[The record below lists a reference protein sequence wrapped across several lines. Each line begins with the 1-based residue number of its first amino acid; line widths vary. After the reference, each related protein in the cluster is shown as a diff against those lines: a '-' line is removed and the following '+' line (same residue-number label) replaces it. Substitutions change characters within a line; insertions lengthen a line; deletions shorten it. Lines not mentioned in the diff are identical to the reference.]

1 MQVVLYEDA
10 GAKWFGPLTLLRPV
24 FDLRCGLLLLR
35 EKLEVRRPG
44 WAVSLLPR
52 RELRALVSELYPGRG
67 IDSVQDSD
75 VLLLSARVIVTDGL
89 LAAID
94 AESGDVLLTS
104 GGEPVGA
111 LLHGGAVERVR
122 SVRDANGDLGVLEI
136 PLTREIP
143 ARTVRYP
150 WELVRLT
157 AEEIEADAAV
167 LRRPGIVEG
176 EVHPSAQLVEPTRIS
191 IGEGSTLGPGVVID
205 ASSGS
210 VVVDA
215 NVDVMANA
223 VVLGPAFVGA
233 GSCIKVGAKIYPGTS
248 IGRSCKVGGEVEGS
262 VLHSFTNKQHE
273 GFLGHAYLG
282 SWVNIGAATDNS
294 DLKNNYG
301 AVRVELNG
309 EIIDT
314 GDTFVGATIGD
325 HTKTAIGTKLNT
337 GTVIGV
343 FCNIVSNGFAPKS
356 IPSFSWGSGDGFVE
370 HDIERAIATARL
382 VMARR
387 GVDLTGVEEAAIREV
402 HRRETDPA

>member
-1 MQVVLYEDA
+1 LQVVLYEDA
-10 GAKWFGPLTLLRPV
+10 GTKWFGPLTLLRPV
-24 FDLRCGLLLLR
+24 FDLRCGSLLLR

-52 RELRALVSELYPGRG
+52 RELAPLVSELYPGRG
-67 IDSVQDSD
+67 IDGLQDSD
-75 VLLLSARVIVTDGL
+75 VLLLSARVIVTDEL
-89 LAAID
+89 LAAIE
-94 AESGDVLLTS
+94 AESAEALLTS

-111 LLHGGAVERVR
+111 LLRGGTAERVR
-122 SVRDANGDLGVLEI
+122 AVGEANGDLGVLDI
-136 PLTREIP
+136 PLSRELP
-143 ARTVRYP
+143 ARVVCYP

-167 LRRPGIVEG
+167 SGRLGTMEG
-176 EVHPSAQLVEPTRIS
+176 EVHPSAQLIEPARIS

-205 ASSGS
+205 ARTGA

-215 NVDVMANA
+215 NVEVMANA
-223 VVLGPAFVGA
+223 VILGPAFVGA
-233 GSCIKVGAKIYPGTS
+233 GSSMKVGARIYPGTS

-309 EIIDT
+309 ETVDT
-314 GDTFVGATIGD
+314 GHTSVGATIGD

-343 FCNIVSNGFAPKS
+343 FCNVVSNGFAPKS
-356 IPSFSWGSGDGFVE
+356 IPSFSWGNGDGFVE
-370 HDIERAIATARL
+370 HDIERAIATARI

-387 GVDLTGVEEAAIREV
+387 GVDLTGTEEAAIRDV
-402 HRRETDPA
+402 HRRRR

>member
-10 GAKWFGPLTLLRPV
+10 GTKWFGPLTLLRPV
-24 FDLRCGLLLLR
+24 FDLRCGSLLLR

-44 WAVSLLPR
+44 WAVNLLPR
-52 RELRALVSELYPGRG
+52 PELTPLVSELYPGRG
-67 IDSVQDSD
+67 IDGLQDSD
-75 VLLLSARVIVTDGL
+75 VLLLSARVIVTDEL
-89 LAAID
+89 LAAIE
-94 AESGDVLLTS
+94 AESAEALLTS

-111 LLHGGAVERVR
+111 LLRGGAAERVR
-122 SVRDANGDLGVLEI
+122 AVGEANGDLSVLDM
-136 PLTREIP
+136 PLSRELP
-143 ARTVRYP
+143 ARVVCYP

-167 LRRPGIVEG
+167 SGRLGTVEG
-176 EVHPSAQLVEPTRIS
+176 DVHPSAHLVEPARIS

-205 ASSGS
+205 ASSGA

-215 NVDVMANA
+215 NVEVMANA
-223 VVLGPAFVGA
+223 VILGPAFVGA
-233 GSCIKVGAKIYPGTS
+233 GSFIKVGARIYPGTS

-301 AVRVELNG
+301 SVRVELNG
-309 EIIDT
+309 ETVDT
-314 GDTFVGATIGD
+314 GHTSVGATIGD

-343 FCNIVSNGFAPKS
+343 FCNVVSNGFAPKS
-356 IPSFSWGSGDGFVE
+356 IPSFSWGNGDGFVE
-370 HDIERAIATARL
+370 HDIERAIATARI

-387 GVDLTGVEEAAIREV
+387 GVDLTGTEEAVIREV
-402 HRRETDPA
+402 HRRQR